1 MNKLRAMLL
10 VKEKKSELVESI
22 SMIHYANFMDINPT
36 YGRGKLFS
44 GPCDR
49 LAVKICLGHIKV
61 WEPELEKRGCASV
74 EYSKC
79 DFCGKENAKNLVH
92 NISY

>member
-1 MNKLRAMLL
+1 MNELRAMLP

-44 GPCDR
+44 GPWDR
-49 LAVKICLGHIKV
+49 LAVKFRLRHIKV
-61 WEPELEKRGCASV
+61 WEPELEKKRMCL
-74 EYSKC
+74 C
-79 DFCGKENAKNLVH
+79 RIF
-92 NISY
+92 